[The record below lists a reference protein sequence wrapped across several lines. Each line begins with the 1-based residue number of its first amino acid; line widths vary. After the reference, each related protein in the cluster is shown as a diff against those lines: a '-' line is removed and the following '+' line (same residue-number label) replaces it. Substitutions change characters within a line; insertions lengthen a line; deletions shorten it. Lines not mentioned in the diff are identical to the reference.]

1 MSTAL
6 SLLDLIERPSIL
18 DVDRD
23 GRAGVRVY
31 ERDGGRESSPGCEHD
46 RVRRPEIGRERSDRG
61 DRAVPAVG
69 GAPTLDDLLTGIWQ
83 TIASD
88 QTATCP
94 LCQGA
99 LEPRYS
105 AGSVPVGGR
114 CTSCG
119 TELS

>member
-18 DVDRD
+18 GVDRD
-23 GRAGVRVY
+23 ERAGTRVHD
-31 ERDGGRESSPGCEHD
+31 RDGGRESSAGCEHH
-46 RVRRPEIGRERSDRG
+46 RVRRPEVGHERSDRG
-61 DRAVPAVG
+61 DHGVPAVG
-69 GAPTLDDLLTGIWQ
+69 GVSTLDDLLSGIWQ
-83 TIASD
+83 TITSD

-94 LCQGA
+94 LCQGE